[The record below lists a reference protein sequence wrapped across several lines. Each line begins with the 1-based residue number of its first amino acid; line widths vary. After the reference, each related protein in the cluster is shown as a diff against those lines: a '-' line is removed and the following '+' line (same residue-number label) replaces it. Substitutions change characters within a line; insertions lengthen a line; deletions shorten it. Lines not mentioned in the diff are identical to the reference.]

1 MRRWME
7 RARVRVERKGEE
19 GQGPGEAGEVGD
31 VERRATEAGSRS
43 PSPSGRPSCKSIRI
57 IIL

>member
-1 MRRWME
+1 ME